1 MHGCATPLRAEIW
14 GISMRAWRL
23 IAAFAA
29 LTFIF
34 GLGCSKQRANTPSYK
49 DAVAQAM
56 KNDGFNDVK
65 VDEDRDKGVIT
76 LNGMVRSEDEKAKA
90 EADAKA
96 AAPGLVVADQLSVE
110 PQGVESQAKSIES
123 NVDQAIKDN
132 YKAALIGNRLEDQ
145 NINYDVKNGVIT
157 LTGTV
162 ENMHLRAEAEKIA
175 ASVPNVEQVVNELK
189 VKHKGGRA
197 TTTGQ

>member
-1 MHGCATPLRAEIW
+1 
-14 GISMRAWRL
+14 MRAWRFV
-23 IAAFAA
+23 AAVVA

-34 GLGCSKQRANTPSYK
+34 GLGCSKQRANAPSYK
-49 DAVAQAM
+49 DAVAKAM

-65 VDEDRDKGVIT
+65 VDEDRDKGVVT

-90 EADAKA
+90 EEDAKT

-110 PQGVESQAKSIES
+110 PPGVESKAKTIES

-145 NINYDVKNGVIT
+145 SINYDVKNGVIT

-162 ENMHLRAEAEKIA
+162 QTMQMRAQAEQIA
-175 ASVPNVEQVVNELK
+175 ASVPNVVQVVNELK
-189 VKHKGGRA
+189 VKQKGGRA
-197 TTTGQ
+197 TSTGE